1 MATDKDLY
9 RINHI
14 LESIDKIEKIANN
27 CENLETFE
35 NKWIEQDAMIR
46 NFEIIGEASNHLSR
60 KLKEEHPEIEW
71 AKIVGMRNLIAH
83 EYFGVSPK
91 VIWNTAVDIIPDLR
105 KRLARI
111 KDSSK

>member
-1 MATDKDLY
+1 MVTDKDLH

-14 LESIDKIEKIANN
+14 IESINKIETIANN

-46 NFEIIGEASNHLSR
+46 NFEIIGEASNHLSTR
-60 KLKEEHPEIEW
+60 LKEEHPEIEW

-91 VIWNTAVDIIPDLR
+91 VIWNTAVDIIPGLR
-105 KRLARI
+105 RKLTEI
-111 KDSSK
+111 KGNSK